1 MTTHKHFSLSLMVA
15 ILGSTVLVSGCGIP
29 TTPDMNAKFGDAVRA
44 SRQQQI
50 LNPAAPVGN
59 NPVLGIDG
67 QSAASTQDRYH
78 DSFKSPPSTF
88 NVLNIGGSLSSQ

>member
-1 MTTHKHFSLSLMVA
+1 MTTNKRLSLSLMLA
-15 ILGSTVLVSGCGIP
+15 TLGSAVLVCGCGIP
-29 TTPDMNAKFGDAVRA
+29 TTPDMNAKFGDAVRT

-67 QSAASTQDRYH
+67 QAAASTQDRYH
-78 DSFKSPPSTF
+78 DSFKAPPNTF